1 MFTFNEYGQTKYRP
15 LYSKIFVQFGFK
27 TFVQPSS
34 IQPELFDKYCFKFVP
49 FANLE
54 HRIGN
59 DTYLT
64 DVVGFLRAWG
74 PFQGSVGKYQGC
86 NPQLRK
92 IVIVDISDIKL
103 NVSLW
108 GKCPLTYDDNV
119 IESKK
124 DTNIVVVLTC
134 CKVGCRWTGV
144 KVDGPFSFTLG
155 TESDELKVTT
165 ITDIYKRLANGVT
178 LVQVSNKG
186 SVQKLVYS
194 DLSISSEDNYCDTT
208 DYAIHDENLGS
219 TITEYEEK
227 LMDELEWGH
236 DVYRLKR
243 SATHICTN
251 EGPHAPNTTTN
262 DVIVNDPNKG
272 KAIVDTKLVVV
283 ETHVNDFTHDESS
296 SFPEL
301 ASHVNKVACP
311 PSSPTI
317 ESDEMPTH
325 GDIDNTRMYV
335 DEAAT
340 NQHVD
345 MMQDD

>member
-1 MFTFNEYGQTKYRP
+1 IDKFNLAPTYVRIYTATKYYDHDVND
-15 LYSKIFVQFGFK
+15 LKKYVG
-27 TFVQPSS
+27 SS
-34 IQPELFDKYCFKFVP
+34 
-49 FANLE
+49 
-54 HRIGN
+54 
-59 DTYLT
+59 
-64 DVVGFLRAWG
+64 
-74 PFQGSVGKYQGC
+74 S
-86 NPQLRK
+86 
-92 IVIVDISDIKL
+92 S
-103 NVSLW
+103 S
-108 GKCPLTYDDNV
+108 
-119 IESKK
+119 
-124 DTNIVVVLTC
+124 
-134 CKVGCRWTGV
+134 
-144 KVDGPFSFTLG
+144 
-155 TESDELKVTT
+155 
-165 ITDIYKRLANGVT
+165 
-178 LVQVSNKG
+178 G

-219 TITEYEEK
+219 IITEYEEK
-227 LMDELEWGH
+227 LIDELEWGH

-243 SATHICTN
+243 FATHICTN

-272 KAIVDTKLVVV
+272 KAIVDTELVVV

-296 SFPEL
+296 SFPKL
-301 ASHVNKVACP
+301 ASDVNKVVCP

-325 GDIDNTRMYV
+325 GDVDNTRMYV